1 MKNKYYE
8 PPKENTFYFKRGF
21 SVVIPASQ
29 AYLESMEEFIE
40 LNGKRVNKA
49 DVDWNKPENA
59 SRLYE
64 LTNHHT
70 LYSKFGERYNKIV
83 VKSWNDFMNSEVFYD
98 EKPSGKIKD
107 LETFEITDIAHSINS
122 ICPNGFEMY
131 PLQIGINEKQIVD
144 IKILDHF
151 CFGDTLYVLNH
162 DDNKIY
168 NKNEF
173 IDYIKELSVD
183 YPYVADKYRNMT
195 LHKMINIDSDYK
207 LFKINYMD
215 SVFFE
220 DEFYIHNTTGLVITK
235 EKKMIDQCVIGDK
248 TLSEVVLKDYR
259 ESLKNKVNSDIVKS
273 VFDKYENSTNNRR
286 KKGNRHANNI

>member
-21 SVVIPASQ
+21 TVAIPASQ

-40 LNGKRVNKA
+40 MDGNRVNKA

-131 PLQIGINEKQIVD
+131 PLFIGINEKQIVD
-144 IKILDHF
+144 TKILDHF
-151 CFGDTLYVLNH
+151 CFGDTLYILNH

-168 NKNEF
+168 NKSEF

-195 LHKMINIDSDYK
+195 LHKMKNIDSDYK

-273 VFDKYENSTNNRR
+273 VFDKYDNSTNNR